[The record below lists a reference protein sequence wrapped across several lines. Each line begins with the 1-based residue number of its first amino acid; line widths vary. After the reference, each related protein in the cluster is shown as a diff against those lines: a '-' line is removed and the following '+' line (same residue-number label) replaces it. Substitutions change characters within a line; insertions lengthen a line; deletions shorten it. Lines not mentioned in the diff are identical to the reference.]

1 MRIPRSDPT
10 QQALERLTALR
21 ISTDSTAL
29 AKELTAYLGNRSNLV
44 IAKAAKIAR
53 EQGLSALVPELVLA
67 FEKLM
72 RDPARLDKRCAAVTE
87 IASALYE
94 LDYCEP
100 EVYAQG
106 MRHVQMEA
114 SFGPPVDVAAALR
127 GICAQGLVRTRY
139 PQALAEV
146 VSLLVDSQAP
156 ARVGAARALA
166 SNGEDAGVLV
176 LRLKALVG
184 DPDPEVIAE
193 CFSGLL
199 AADREHSIEFVAGY
213 IDAGDG
219 EISEAAILALGAS
232 RLPKAID
239 VLKDKWER
247 TVRGPLRKTL
257 LLALA
262 TSRDEGALNFLVSLL
277 DSASVETASNI
288 VTALAVHKNSER
300 IRQAVSAAADRRRDR
315 VLLDAF
321 RRDFAE

>member
-1 MRIPRSDPT
+1 MPKSDPT
-10 QQALERLTALR
+10 QQALKQLAALKTATGAGNLVNELKPY
-21 ISTDSTAL
+21 L
-29 AKELTAYLGNRSNLV
+29 AHRSNLV

-53 EQGLSALVPELVLA
+53 EQGVSALLPELVRA

-94 LDYCEP
+94 MDYREP
-100 EVYAQG
+100 EVYLQG
-106 MRHVQMEA
+106 IRHVQMEA

-127 GICAQGLVRTRY
+127 GICAQGLVRTRH
-139 PQALAEV
+139 PQALPEV
-146 VSLLVDSQAP
+146 VSLLVNPQAP
-156 ARVGAARALA
+156 ARLGAVRALA
-166 SNGEDAGVLV
+166 SNGGDAGVLV

-213 IDAGDG
+213 IDAGDV

-232 RLPKAID
+232 RLPNAID
-239 VLKDKWER
+239 VLKDKLER

-277 DSASVETASNI
+277 DSASVETASSI
-288 VTALAVHKNSER
+288 VTALAVHKNRER
-300 IRQAVSAAADRRRDR
+300 IRQAVSAAVDRRRDR
-315 VLLDAF
+315 VLLDVF
-321 RRDFAE
+321 RREFAE